1 MLGDVDFV
9 YVENC
14 PDLVLDLGLVPAS
27 ASVSHLHLV
36 NLTNL
41 RLEAAPGALDTLASL
56 LIFRSSVVGSVQIR
70 QTRTNVYLEDSVF
83 MGSFS
88 SYSYSSVGSDNSLY
102 IR

>member
-1 MLGDVDFV
+1 MDFV

-70 QTRTNVYLEDSVF
+70 QTQTNVYLEDSVF

-88 SYSYSSVGSDNSLY
+88 SYSYSSAGSDNSLY